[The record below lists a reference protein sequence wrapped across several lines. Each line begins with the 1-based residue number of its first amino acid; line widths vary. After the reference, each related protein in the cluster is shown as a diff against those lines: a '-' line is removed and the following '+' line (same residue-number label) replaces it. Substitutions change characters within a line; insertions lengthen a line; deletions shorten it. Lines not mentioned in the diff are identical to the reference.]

1 MTLETIA
8 LLEAMERQATPEG
21 WAVRPVGRYK
31 HHSAITRKARKDE
44 YSLIERP
51 ALIHGNGFTPNND
64 ADFIVAIR
72 NNAPELLAMA
82 RWALENGY
90 KAE

>member
-8 LLEAMERQATPEG
+8 KLEEMEKKATPGKWSVSENDG
-21 WAVRPVGRYK
+21 SGLDVAVRSSTIAYDYVISTGIESDGGVAIYK
-31 HHSAITRKARKDE
+31 
-44 YSLIERP
+44 
-51 ALIHGNGFTPNND
+51 D
-64 ADFIVAIR
+64 ADLICYLR

-90 KAE
+90 KTE